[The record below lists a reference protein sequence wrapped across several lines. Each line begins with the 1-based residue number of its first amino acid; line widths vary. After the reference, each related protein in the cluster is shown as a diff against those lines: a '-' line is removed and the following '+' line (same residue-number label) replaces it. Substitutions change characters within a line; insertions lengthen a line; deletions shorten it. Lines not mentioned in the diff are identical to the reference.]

1 MQKVKTVHKGFVDN
15 LALLLVTAAL
25 PGLWLGAELVL
36 GEEEGRDAA
45 LGGGGGGGGPQRG
58 GRGGGGGEAARAQGE
73 VAGQPRGE
81 RGEGAQPSTLPHT
94 WGHCYS

>member
-1 MQKVKTVHKGFVDN
+1 M
-15 LALLLVTAAL
+15 TAAL

-81 RGEGAQPSTLPHT
+81 RGEGAQPNTLPQT
-94 WGHCYS
+94 IARAANDLS